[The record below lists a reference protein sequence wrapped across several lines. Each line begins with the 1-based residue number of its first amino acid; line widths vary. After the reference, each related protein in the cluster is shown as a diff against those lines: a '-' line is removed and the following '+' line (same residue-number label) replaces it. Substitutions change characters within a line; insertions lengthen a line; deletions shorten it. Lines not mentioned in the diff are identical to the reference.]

1 MTAINLLPSEIR
13 TRQRTKRHTV
23 LVAVAGAAVVGGLV
37 FLWFLQGVHLS
48 QVDQQVAD
56 QKQTNAQLQVQ
67 IDKLHHFAEIRNQL
81 ETRKQLLHDT
91 LGGTVEWSGVLHDL
105 SLVMPQQMW
114 LSSMTGTVN
123 TAAAGSTGAVPA
135 TAPSGTGATSGKLV
149 GSIQF
154 EGDAM
159 DKETVALWLTKLE
172 TVRGWVNSW
181 LSQLQE
187 TTVGVTPVVSF
198 STSIDLSKAATK
210 NGGKR

>member
-1 MTAINLLPSEIR
+1 
-13 TRQRTKRHTV
+13 V
-23 LVAVAGAAVVGGLV
+23 LVAVAGAAVVGALV
-37 FLWFLQGVHLS
+37 FLWVLQGVHLS

-56 QKQTNAQLQVQ
+56 QKQTNAQLQVK
-67 IDKLHHFAEIRNQL
+67 IDQLHHFAEIRSQL
-81 ETRKQLLHDT
+81 ETQKQLLHQT
-91 LGGTVEWSGVLHDL
+91 LAGTVEWSGVLHDL

-114 LSSMTGTVN
+114 LDTMSGTLN
-123 TAAAGSTGAVPA
+123 EPALGSTGAVPA
-135 TAPSGTGATSGKLV
+135 TSSSTGTGTTSSKLV

-172 TVRGWVNSW
+172 TVRGWVNGW

-210 NGGKR
+210 NGGKNR

>member
-23 LVAVAGAAVVGGLV
+23 LVAVAGAAVVGALV
-37 FLWFLQGVHLS
+37 FLWVLQGVHLS

-81 ETRKQLLHDT
+81 ETRKKLLHQT
-91 LGGTVEWSGVLHDL
+91 LAGTVEWSGVLHDL

-114 LSSMTGTVN
+114 LSSMTGTLNVP
-123 TAAAGSTGAVPA
+123 AAGSTGSVPA
-135 TAPSGTGATSGKLV
+135 TAPTGTTSGNLV

-187 TTVGVTPVVSF
+187 TTVGVTPVVTF
-198 STSIDLSKAATK
+198 STSIDLSKGATK